1 VARERAGRERGI
13 RAERMKGGAETLP
26 DFLRDFVEFDDGDA
40 GGVGDAA
47 DLHGVVAHGDVG
59 GDGGVARRR
68 ADVGEGA
75 EGGEGRGE

>member
-1 VARERAGRERGI
+1 
-13 RAERMKGGAETLP
+13 
-26 DFLRDFVEFDDGDA
+26 LRDFVEFDDGDA